1 MAWEGKGKTAVV
13 GLGMSKLTRRAD
25 KPLGALALD
34 ACYAAIADA
43 GLKPSDID
51 GLATYPDQPF
61 RGAGNRDGEDLV
73 NALFLMTHGEFAPDI
88 KWYAQISTGMIAS
101 APIEGVNALMSGACN
116 YVLFWRAMHIPKGTY
131 NSFRG
136 YQAGGD
142 GQFGAPYG
150 HVHGY
155 QTHAMAYRHYLNKYN
170 HNREKMAALVT
181 NSRKNANLNPNAF
194 FYEQPMSV
202 EDYLNARTIA
212 DPLALFDCDVPVEG
226 CTALVMT
233 TADRAKD
240 LKNKPA
246 YIAGYGQN
254 TAHRPEYMT
263 YMIDDYLAAGRPHA
277 VAVVRPGLRAHALFE
292 PLAETLLRFQSPRP
306 AAAHGPDRRR
316 SRIGGMHDGDA
327 AGPRRRRPL
336 GRGLLS
342 ALRGSRPLHA
352 VSQARLADPVRAG
365 GPGGA
370 SSRHVRPIPTN
381 LRRVAQAQGHDPLL
395 PKALSPPV
403 PARADGPGDRR
414 CVAQV
419 CGVRLPPR
427 HAAAAGRS
435 GAVRW
440 CNTAATCRREAAGRL
455 RPSVVVITGW

>member
-194 FYEQPMSV
+194 FHEQPMSV
-202 EDYLNARTIA
+202 EDYLNARMIA

-277 VAVVRPGLRAHALFE
+277 GKIYERAGMGPKDIDVAELYDGFSPSTLYWLEAAGFCGEGEALDFVQNGNVSLTGSLPLNTFGGSLSE
-292 PLAETLLRFQSPRP
+292 GRLHGMGHLAEAVRQVTDRAEGRQIKGANTSIAIDGSP
-306 AAAHGPDRRR
+306 
-316 SRIGGMHDGDA
+316 
-327 AGPRRRRPL
+327 L
-336 GRGLLS
+336 
-342 ALRGSRPLHA
+342 LRGS
-352 VSQARLADPVRAG
+352 G
-365 GPGGA
+365 M
-370 SSRHVRPIPTN
+370 IFT
-381 LRRVAQAQGHDPLL
+381 
-395 PKALSPPV
+395 
-403 PARADGPGDRR
+403 
-414 CVAQV
+414 
-419 CGVRLPPR
+419 
-427 HAAAAGRS
+427 
-435 GAVRW
+435 
-440 CNTAATCRREAAGRL
+440 RE
-455 RPSVVVITGW
+455 P